1 MISWVGAADQES
13 QLMKLVHE
21 EMSQFFDVVNE
32 KEFKEVVEK
41 YPNSRWVV
49 SAVKVS
55 RIFHGAQHMEH
66 GEGGYERFQTYEY
79 FMTQSN

>member
-55 RIFHGAQHMEH
+55 RIFHGAQHMNL
-66 GEGGYERFQTYEY
+66 GEGGYVRFLSKEHIL
-79 FMTQSN
+79 

>member
-1 MISWVGAADQES
+1 
-13 QLMKLVHE
+13 MKLVHE

-55 RIFHGAQHMEH
+55 RIFLTVHSTFNMEKSAMSV
-66 GEGGYERFQTYEY
+66 FK
-79 FMTQSN
+79 FMNIL

>member
-1 MISWVGAADQES
+1 MGAADQES

-41 YPNSRWVV
+41 YPNSRWVM

-55 RIFHGAQHMEH
+55 RIFQGAHHME
-66 GEGGYERFQTYEY
+66 YVIWIRRL
-79 FMTQSN
+79 

>member
-1 MISWVGAADQES
+1 MGAADQES

-49 SAVKVS
+49 SAVEMSK
-55 RIFHGAQHMEH
+55 IFHGAQHMEL
-66 GEGGYERFQTYEY
+66 GTWRRRLKNTSFLGTVKL
-79 FMTQSN
+79 NNVL

>member
-1 MISWVGAADQES
+1 MGAADQES

-49 SAVKVS
+49 GSVSSKGVKDIS
-55 RIFHGAQHMEH
+55 RCTAHGAWRR
-66 GEGGYERFQTYEY
+66 RFSWVL
-79 FMTQSN
+79 SNLIMFYDTI

>member
-1 MISWVGAADQES
+1 MGAADQES

-49 SAVKVS
+49 GSVSSKCVKDIS
-55 RIFHGAQHMEH
+55 RCTSHGTWRRRSKNISFL
-66 GEGGYERFQTYEY
+66 GTVKL
-79 FMTQSN
+79 NNVL

>member
-1 MISWVGAADQES
+1 MGAADQES

-49 SAVKVS
+49 GSVSSKGVKDIS
-55 RIFHGAQHMEH
+55 RCTSHGTWRRRLKNTSFL
-66 GEGGYERFQTYEY
+66 GTVKL
-79 FMTQSN
+79 NNVL

>member
-1 MISWVGAADQES
+1 MGAADQES

-49 SAVKVS
+49 GSVSSKGVKDISRCTARGWNMKKAVK
-55 RIFHGAQHMEH
+55 EH
-66 GEGGYERFQTYEY
+66 FLPGYCQT
-79 FMTQSN
+79 

>member
-1 MISWVGAADQES
+1 MGAADQES

-55 RIFHGAQHMEH
+55 RIFHGVKWNMERAAMS
-66 GEGGYERFQTYEY
+66 GFKLMKFYDTI
-79 FMTQSN
+79 

>member
-1 MISWVGAADQES
+1 MGAADQES

-41 YPNSRWVV
+41 YPNSRWIV

-55 RIFHGAQHMEH
+55 KDISRCTAHGTWRRRLKNTSFL
-66 GEGGYERFQTYEY
+66 GTVKL
-79 FMTQSN
+79 NNVL